1 MGMTSRSAVVLS
13 LVALSLGLPGC
24 ITVNLFPPDKGLV
37 EKPMTQTQAKDKI
50 LFLSLNGFI
59 GDQEKKAGT
68 PFIGGRK
75 DQVHTMRKE
84 LEKAGK
90 DKEIKAIVIL
100 IDSPG
105 GAVTASDRLYHQ
117 IRQFREEHGI
127 PVIAYFGD
135 LGASGA
141 YYAAM
146 GATEVWAHPTSVVGS
161 IGVLIANVGAR
172 GLMKKIG
179 ITDRT
184 VSSGAEKEMGSPLK
198 AMTPEDRKIFQGLIG
213 DFFHK
218 FLGVVEENR
227 KISGKH
233 LEALADGRVFSAE
246 QALHEHL
253 VDRIGY
259 RDDLIKHLKRTLNL
273 SEVALVRYERSGGG
287 APPLLGMSS
296 SGLDPISLQSL
307 EALLNSQGPTPLY
320 LWEPGGLNMK

>member
-1 MGMTSRSAVVLS
+1 MGMVSRNAVVISLVTLS
-13 LVALSLGLPGC
+13 LVLSGC
-24 ITVNLFPPDKGLV
+24 ITVNLFQPDKGWV
-37 EKPMTQTQAKDKI
+37 EKPMTPSEAHDKI
-50 LFLSLNGFI
+50 LFLSLDGFI
-59 GDQEKKAGT
+59 GDQEKKGGT

-117 IRQFREEHGI
+117 IRQFREEHKI

-146 GATEVWAHPTSVVGS
+146 GATEVWAHPTSVLGS

-198 AMTPEDRKIFQGLIG
+198 EMTPEDRKIFQGLIG
-213 DFFHK
+213 DFFQK
-218 FLGVVEENR
+218 FLGVVKENR
-227 KISGKH
+227 KIPEKR
-233 LEALADGRVFSAE
+233 LEELADGRVFSAE
-246 QALHEHL
+246 QALRDHL

-259 RDDLIKHLKRTLNL
+259 RDDLIKHLKRILNL
-273 SEVALVRYERSGGG
+273 PDVALVRYKRSGGG
-287 APPLLGMSS
+287 APSLFGMSN
-296 SGLDPISLQSL
+296 SGLDSVSLQSL
-307 EALLNSQGPTPLY
+307 ETLLNSRGPTPLY
-320 LWEPGGLNMK
+320 LWEPGGLNIK